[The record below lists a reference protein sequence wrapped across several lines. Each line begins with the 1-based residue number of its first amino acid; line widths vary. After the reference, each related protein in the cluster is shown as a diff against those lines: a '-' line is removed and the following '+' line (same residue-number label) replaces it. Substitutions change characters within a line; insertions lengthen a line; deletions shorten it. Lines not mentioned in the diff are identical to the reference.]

1 MTLWGSRWPQ
11 GGSESLPRPAH
22 DALFPSSPYRPPTPE
37 PFLLPT
43 LCQGNRQMHPDLKS
57 WHFDIL
63 NGYLSVLLWIT
74 WKLENGWKFPSS
86 GSCLKTMEHCV
97 AIKRKIP
104 KSNRRLSTIDICH
117 TNSINLDFFIYQMRV
132 WFPLIPVVSSRDPS
146 RQKGEGLQLITVCQ
160 STAISCCW
168 LGIKVTRN

>member
-11 GGSESLPRPAH
+11 GGSESLLRPAH
-22 DALFPSSPYRPPTPE
+22 DALFPSSPYQPPTPE

-104 KSNRRLSTIDICH
+104 KSNRCLSTIDICH
-117 TNSINLDFFIYQMRV
+117 TNSLNLDFFIYQMRV
-132 WFPLIPVVSSRDPS
+132 WFPLIPVVSSGILPDRKERDSNSSQCVRAP
-146 RQKGEGLQLITVCQ
+146 Q
-160 STAISCCW
+160 SGCCW
-168 LGIKVTRN
+168 VGSKVTRN